1 MRVFFGLYLTTLN
14 TFLYSLPH
22 CQFTKGKFLM
32 YSCEHKS
39 TCKYLKIVHSCVD
52 QSSSEQQHL
61 RLEFSGLV
69 LTVLSAEIECTN
81 IVTARRFKTFNAN
94 IKESPS
100 KHPLLFPSLR
110 KRV

>member
-1 MRVFFGLYLTTLN
+1 
-14 TFLYSLPH
+14 
-22 CQFTKGKFLM
+22 M

-52 QSSSEQQHL
+52 QSFSEQQHL
-61 RLEFSGLV
+61 SLEFSGLA

-81 IVTARRFKTFNAN
+81 IVTARRFKTFNAK

-100 KHPLLFPSLR
+100 KHPLLLPSLR